1 MFIRGL
7 TGPLSVSRL
16 RNEMDRLFQ
25 DAFDGTLRLDPF
37 GMGGGA
43 AFPAMNVWEDG
54 DALFVEA
61 EMPGLKMDDI
71 EVVVTGDELT
81 LKGERRETQ
90 NANVTY
96 HRRERGVGAF
106 SRVLRLPYA
115 VDVDKVEA
123 NLRDGVLTI
132 RVPKSEQARARKIV
146 VKGA

>member
-1 MFIRGL
+1 MIIRGL
-7 TGPLSVSRL
+7 TGPLCVSRL
-16 RNEMDRLFQ
+16 RGEMDRLFQ
-25 DAFDGTLRLDPF
+25 DVFDGTLRLDPF
-37 GMGGGA
+37 GMSGGA
-43 AFPAMNVWEDG
+43 TFPALNVWEDG

-61 EMPGLKMDDI
+61 ETPGLKMDDI

-81 LKGERRETQ
+81 LKGERREAR
-90 NANVTY
+90 NENVTY

-106 SRVLRLPYA
+106 SRVLRLPYS

-132 RVPKSEQARARKIV
+132 RVPKAEQARARKIV